1 MTQLERQNHP
11 TRQLATYLAGKR
23 VALEQWAQNR
33 IDPAALIRFALMD
46 FQKSKQLQKCSPESI
61 YLALIA
67 CAQVGLEPGGIRQEA
82 FIVPY
87 GNTATFQL
95 GYRGIL
101 RLARETPGVSKVSA
115 NVVYFR
121 DDFDVDIGTDARVRH
136 RPFLGEDRG
145 EIVGAYAFAMF
156 ASGELDVEF
165 MSRADLDKIK
175 STAKTTRSDS
185 PWQLWEDQMFRK
197 SPIRRLGKR
206 LPLGERSAFG
216 FQLDAAGE
224 GGDVSAYREAFRAR
238 GVEPDVV
245 DVPNDDDGGVDRL
258 KKKVKRKRK
267 PVLDDDNDA
276 RTVAAPDDTI
286 DPWNAPHDPE
296 VEK

>member
-1 MTQLERQNHP
+1 MSNQQLERHP
-11 TRQLATYLAGKR
+11 TRRLAAFLESKR
-23 VALEQWAQNR
+23 TALEQWAQNR
-33 IDPAALIRFALMD
+33 IDPASLIRFALMD
-46 FQKSKQLQKCSPESI
+46 FQKSPQLQKCSPESI

-67 CAQVGLEPGGIRQEA
+67 CAQLGLEPGGIRQEA

-87 GNTATFQL
+87 GTTATFQL

-115 NVVYFR
+115 NVVYAR

-136 RPFLGEDRG
+136 RPYLAGDRG

-165 MSRADLDKIK
+165 MSRDDLEKIK
-175 STAKTTRSDS
+175 ANARTSRSDS
-185 PWQLWEDQMFRK
+185 PWRLWEDQMFRK

-216 FQLDAAGE
+216 FQLDAAAE
-224 GGDVSAYREAFRAR
+224 GGDVNAYRDAFR
-238 GVEPDVV
+238 GVGFEPDVV
-245 DVPNDDDGGVDRL
+245 DVPVEEEAGGVERL
-258 KKKVKRKRK
+258 RNKVKKGKK
-267 PVLDDDNDA
+267 PAEDKPDPSQWSTSSEPEPDEDA
-276 RTVAAPDDTI
+276 GAAS
-286 DPWNAPHDPE
+286 
-296 VEK
+296 

>member
-1 MTQLERQNHP
+1 MSKAIQTHP
-11 TRQLATYLAGKR
+11 TRRLAAYLETKR
-23 VALEQWAQNR
+23 GALEQWAQNR

-46 FQKSKQLQKCSPESI
+46 FQKSTQLQKCSPESI

-87 GNTATFQL
+87 GSTATFQL

-115 NVVYFR
+115 NVVYDR
-121 DDFDVDIGTDARVRH
+121 DDFDVDLGTDAKVKH
-136 RPFLGEDRG
+136 RPFLGGDRG
-145 EIVGAYAFAMF
+145 DIVGAYAFAMF

-175 STAKTTRSDS
+175 ANAHTSRSDS
-185 PWQLWEDQMFRK
+185 PWKLWEDQMFRK

-216 FQLDAAGE
+216 FALDAAGE
-224 GGDVSAYREAFRAR
+224 GGDVNAYRDAFRAR
-238 GVEPDVV
+238 EIEPDVI
-245 DVPNDDDGGVDRL
+245 DVPRDDDAGGVERL
-258 KKKVKRKRK
+258 RDKVKRGRKRK
-267 PVLDDDNDA
+267 
-276 RTVAAPDDTI
+276 APDADATP
-286 DPWNAPHDPE
+286 DKSAWNASPE
-296 VEK
+296 PEPESEATP